1 MQHKILILNLVL
13 ALVLLPVTQAMSAD
27 AAPVEHDHA
36 SMGMDC
42 GHVDPGHC
50 VDFAA
55 CVTGSHASCDTKL
68 KAAQVLPKSADL
80 PGSQAYLQDF
90 AEHFLSHHPE
100 LLLRPPRIA

>member
-1 MQHKILILNLVL
+1 MPHKILILNLIL
-13 ALVLLPVTQAMSAD
+13 ALVLLPVTQSMSPD

-55 CVTGSHASCDTKL
+55 CVTGNHASCDTNL
-68 KAAQVLPKSADL
+68 KAAQVLPRPADL
-80 PGSQAYLQDF
+80 SGSQAYTLDL
-90 AEHFLSHHPE
+90 AEHFLSRHPE